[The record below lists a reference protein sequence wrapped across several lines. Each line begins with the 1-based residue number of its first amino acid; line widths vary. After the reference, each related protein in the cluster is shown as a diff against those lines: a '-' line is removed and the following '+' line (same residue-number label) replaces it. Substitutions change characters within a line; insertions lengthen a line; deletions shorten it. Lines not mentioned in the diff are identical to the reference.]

1 MGKNLH
7 TDTVKTGN
15 DVKSDK
21 EWRKTLTPEEFRV
34 TRQHGTKRAFSHPY
48 AQEKRDGIAPL
59 LNFEAKYDSGS
70 GWPSF
75 YAPGRGRGG
84 ERA

>member
-15 DVKSDK
+15 AVKSHE

-34 TRQHGTKRAFSHPY
+34 TRQHGTERAFSHPY
-48 AQEKRDGIAPL
+48 AQEKRDGIAPH
-59 LNFEAKYDSGS
+59 SS
-70 GWPSF
+70 
-75 YAPGRGRGG
+75 R
-84 ERA
+84 